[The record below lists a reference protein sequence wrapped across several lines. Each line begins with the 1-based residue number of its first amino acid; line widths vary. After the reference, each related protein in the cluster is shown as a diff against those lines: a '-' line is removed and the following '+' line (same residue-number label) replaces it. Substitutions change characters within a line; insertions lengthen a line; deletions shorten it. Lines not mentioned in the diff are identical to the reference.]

1 MHGKEDKVCM
11 KSYST
16 EQLAHERSDVK
27 DDWSIKE
34 QGYELYS
41 EWCVARHQQAVPRYS
56 HVVSSSAL
64 SRTHLGIKTST
75 VSQCCP

>member
-1 MHGKEDKVCM
+1 MHETEDKVCM

-27 DDWSIKE
+27 DDGSIKE

-41 EWCVARHQQAVPRYS
+41 EPSVARHQQAVLRCS
-56 HVVSSSAL
+56 HVVSSPTL
-64 SRTHLGIKTST
+64 SRIHLGIKTST
-75 VSQCCP
+75 VSQRCP